1 MLGPWAPQNL
11 WLGKQTLLLGGMLYF
26 ILFYNNAWSEKH
38 YVSPVKLKQYQF
50 ENKILTGVSGSS
62 ENRFNLSS
70 LLAERIPSSVSE
82 IYCYGRNG
90 KKDGK
95 RQSKDNFIQIINC
108 LIRFLLFQWV
118 LLSNGLDLKS
128 SYMYVYVMCFFSKW
142 IVCVLE
148 AYQNI
153 TNASLPNIRKVN
165 FLEYLET
172 STDYQSYS
180 FLSSAKAF
188 LCFLAVSCYHHQLF
202 INQSVEPSAWMCISS
217 WASLSVYM
225 CNLMQNIGLQCNL
238 QSKTPKGTFK

>member
-118 LLSNGLDLKS
+118 LLSNGLDLKG
-128 SYMYVYVMCFFSKW
+128 SYMYVYVMSFFSKW

-153 TNASLPNIRKVN
+153 TNASSPNIRKVN

-188 LCFLAVSCYHHQLF
+188 LCFLAVFML
-202 INQSVEPSAWMCISS
+202 PSPT
-217 WASLSVYM
+217 VYQPK
-225 CNLMQNIGLQCNL
+225 CGTIGMNVYLVMSILECVHVQPHAKHWSTVQFTVKNSQGDL
-238 QSKTPKGTFK
+238 